1 VRAAHDG
8 VSVWF
13 LKETTMN
20 YARGVTVHASAQ
32 VILID
37 TQTLRY

>member
-1 VRAAHDG
+1 
-8 VSVWF
+8 
-13 LKETTMN
+13 MN